1 MDHGM
6 SGHAEAT
13 PQRAP
18 RVRNDFILS
27 GWLCTSCFG
36 LAVAEDGAGSVAQ
49 CEHTPYI
56 YPHKCCTRSLSLAR
70 IYLELNLLQL
80 PEPYFKPIR
89 CLLSK
94 LTSKSRTSGKS
105 LNHLV
110 RLFLCYALLRGS
122 QVPHAFS
129 EASR

>member
-18 RVRNDFILS
+18 RGRNDFILS

-56 YPHKCCTRSLSLAR
+56 S
-70 IYLELNLLQL
+70 
-80 PEPYFKPIR
+80 
-89 CLLSK
+89 
-94 LTSKSRTSGKS
+94 
-105 LNHLV
+105 
-110 RLFLCYALLRGS
+110 S
-122 QVPHAFS
+122 QVLHKEPFTCPNIPGTQSSTTTGAILQADTMSALEIDF
-129 EASR
+129 